1 MVSLTS
7 IVTDG
12 IIQHYHYN
20 PYGVEYRRDNEEAEN
35 KTEERFRRDAGIFS
49 GPASLAVLSG
59 VIGMTTK
66 AVSDIT
72 AFHPMPSDGG
82 CKWWV
87 VCYTSRVGR
96 VY

>member
-1 MVSLTS
+1 M
-7 IVTDG
+7 
-12 IIQHYHYN
+12 
-20 PYGVEYRRDNEEAEN
+20 EYRHDSGEKAEN

-59 VIGMTTK
+59 VIGMTTR

-82 CKWWV
+82 CKWLV
-87 VCYTSRVGR
+87 VSYIVVG
-96 VY
+96 VKGKII